1 MKVET
6 PVLRVRVASRGL
18 QDNLAKLAR
27 GVVLELTALVE
38 CPESQALRVTE
49 ALTDF
54 LACLVRRDT
63 GVSPGQWDHQ
73 EHPERTDRGARME
86 RSGLEDW
93 LARVVPEVCLA
104 LVVLQ
109 DPLDLLV
116 LLEWTGLQVQKETWA
131 HKVNQAH
138 LGSRES
144 QVHRVF
150 QDLKA
155 PLDHLE
161 KKDLLVGQDYLD
173 YLGLMDLLVILERR
187 VHLERKE
194 LRVHQVPR
202 VPLVIL
208 ALVVSREL
216 MESVV

>member
-1 MKVET
+1 MET
-6 PVLRVRVASRGL
+6 TVLRVRVASRGL
-18 QDNLAKLAR
+18 QDSLAKLAR
-27 GVVLELTALVE
+27 EVVLELMELVE
-38 CPESQALRVTE
+38 CQENQAPRVTE
-49 ALTDF
+49 ALTDS

-63 GVSPGQWDHQ
+63 GGSPGQWGLQ
-73 EHPERTDRGARME
+73 EPPERTDREARME
-86 RSGLEDW
+86 RSGPEDW
-93 LARVVPEVCLA
+93 LARVVPEVCWV

-109 DPLDLLV
+109 DPLDHLV

-138 LGSRES
+138 LGSREF

-150 QDLKA
+150 QVLKA
-155 PLDHLE
+155 PSDHLE
-161 KKDLLVGQDYLD
+161 KKDLLAGQDYLD

-194 LRVHQVPR
+194 LRVHQVLR

-208 ALVVSREL
+208 AHVVSREL